1 MIDDYLRMNH
11 SHTRTFV
18 SNSISLPLLQPF
30 PPSRE
35 LIAEEFGG
43 AGAEEVVG
51 DFVFGGHLILF
62 SIQPLPGGHDA
73 DREALL
79 L

>member
-1 MIDDYLRMNH
+1 MFKGEI
-11 SHTRTFV
+11 FA
-18 SNSISLPLLQPF
+18 SLPLLQPL

-35 LIAEEFGG
+35 FFAEEFGG

-62 SIQPLPGGHDA
+62 SIQPLPGRHDA

-79 L
+79 FELIFLIEREDE